1 MNNKLTNLERKHLEK
16 VKSLNC
22 SCCDAPPPS
31 SAHHVKQHSQFI
43 TVALCADCHQGAN
56 GLHGNKSYMRI
67 KKLDELDLIN
77 ITVKRLF
84 EYG

>member
-1 MNNKLTNLERKHLEK
+1 MLNRINDRERQYLEM
-16 VKSLNC
+16 VKSLPC
-22 SCCDAPPPS
+22 SCCDAPGPNQ
-31 SAHHVKQHSQFI
+31 AHHVKQHRQYVC
-43 TVALCADCHQGAN
+43 VALCPDCHTGTN

-84 EYG
+84 GS